1 MTKGQ
6 LLETPLVACT
16 CAFQHAASF
25 VCLFVAPTIPQT
37 QHHNLQQHTTH
48 HVCKDPEGDRTP
60 EVQVRRPNHKLFTLS
75 PHLTRLPRIEEGDYY
90 EAHQQ
95 IRTIANRYVRSQ
107 DYPSAVDLL
116 GTGAGMLLKA
126 GQGGSGSDLCVYLM
140 EVYNKAEMKP
150 DVANKAR
157 LVSLLRSFPENEPG
171 KKKFVGGITE

>member
-6 LLETPLVACT
+6 PARNPAGCT
-16 CAFQHAASF
+16 CAFPTCCF
-25 VCLFVAPTIPQT
+25 ICLPAPRINTTEATPLYS
-37 QHHNLQQHTTH
+37 HLHTAH
-48 HVCKDPEGDRTP
+48 HVCKDPEGDRSP
-60 EVQVRRPNHKLFTLS
+60 EVQVRCRIHKLFTLS
-75 PHLTRLPRIEEGDYY
+75 PHLTRLHRIEEGDYY

-107 DYPSAVDLL
+107 DYTSAVDLL

-150 DVANKAR
+150 DVANKAI
-157 LVSLLRSFPENEPG
+157 VW
-171 KKKFVGGITE
+171 